1 MPTGAEE
8 GHIVDKSMIAQD
20 LSLVS
25 TETIIRARVAGSQ
38 ALAIVLACWPVQEQ
52 NDAFGIPL
60 EFYQESTSML
70 QQFLT
75 ATVVCEWGGEFCA
88 QSRPLPAQSLRA
100 TSPLA
105 DKMVQHFF
113 P

>member
-1 MPTGAEE
+1 
-8 GHIVDKSMIAQD
+8 MIAQD

-70 QQFLT
+70 LQFLA
-75 ATVVCEWGGEFCA
+75 ATVVRE
-88 QSRPLPAQSLRA
+88 
-100 TSPLA
+100 
-105 DKMVQHFF
+105 
-113 P
+113 